1 MKNRI
6 KFHSIRARR
15 HDDEP
20 VVQNDLAVTPAQMME
35 LTNKGF
41 SITGQNLRMLEAA
54 DPADKDF
61 YVPLQYRRG
70 VDIADISE
78 ASQEVRKKMKK
89 AVKDYDDGKIPSA
102 KPPKDE

>member
-1 MKNRI
+1 MKN
-6 KFHSIRARR
+6 KVLFHSIRARR

-20 VVQNDLAVTPAQMME
+20 VVQNDLAVTPSQMME
-35 LTNKGF
+35 LTQKGY
-41 SITGQNLRMLEAA
+41 SITSQNLRMLDAI

-70 VDIADISE
+70 IDIADISE

-102 KPPKDE
+102 KPVKEE